1 MRDWVFNGEGRATV
15 HILELDNDFLTKD
28 DVYLLFGTE
37 TKVAVNY
44 ALRL

>member
-1 MRDWVFNGEGRATV
+1 VRDWVFNGEVRATV
-15 HILELDNDFLTKD
+15 HILELVNDFSTKD

-37 TKVAVNY
+37 TTVAVNY